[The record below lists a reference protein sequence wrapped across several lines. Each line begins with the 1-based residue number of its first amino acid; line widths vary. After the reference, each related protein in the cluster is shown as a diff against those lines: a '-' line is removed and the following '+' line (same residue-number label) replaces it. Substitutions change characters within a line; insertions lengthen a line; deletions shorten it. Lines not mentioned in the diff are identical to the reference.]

1 MGKLVEIPDCIWM
14 RMTKEQK
21 EEYYKQQKKSNIF
34 VGITVGVT
42 IIISITILFLWWLK

>member
-1 MGKLVEIPDCIWM
+1 MGKLVKIPNCIWM

-34 VGITVGVT
+34 VGITIGVT
-42 IIISITILFLWWLK
+42 IIISITILLLWGLK

>member
-1 MGKLVEIPDCIWM
+1 MGKLVRIPNCIWM

-21 EEYYKQQKKSNIF
+21 EEYYKQQRKENIL

-42 IIISITILFLWWLK
+42 IIISITILFLWGLK